1 MMHRILVT
9 FITITSL
16 ISSPLS
22 YAAPKS
28 ISAVEITKV
37 SEVIDHEGAAI
48 SSQGIT
54 VFSNADKK
62 VLINFLDFSGAE
74 IWNLTLQEHAD
85 QIVMAATSD
94 REGNIWLAG
103 LTAATV
109 ETATPIESGLNVDDV
124 LVEPVPEIRGDLNA
138 LTLWKISTTG
148 SLLTT
153 FSESATAPL
162 LINAISHSASGISI
176 LGDRGAGS
184 VLVSVTLTG
193 EFSKAVTI
201 GTAKSS
207 FTSIF
212 RNANGSAQIYGS
224 SAETLGGKARVGT
237 RDGILAKVSKSGS
250 LTKVVRSSANRAT
263 RNWQS
268 ATFTYFLTG
277 EVKVG
282 GKSESA
288 FTKFNSKFSPL
299 WTLRLPSLS
308 SIAAA
313 SGPNGSHYALFN
325 STSAIPRVRSWRPTN
340 PTPLVLRFNAKGVIT
355 QAFKAKQVKSVRAM
369 SHVSGVGLIIV
380 GASGIFRG

>member
-9 FITITSL
+9 FITITLL

-54 VFSNADKK
+54 VFSNAEKK

-124 LVEPVPEIRGDLNA
+124 VVEPVPEVRGDLNA

-184 VLVSVTLTG
+184 VLVSVTSTG

-224 SAETLGGKARVGT
+224 SAESLGGKARVGT

-299 WTLRLPSLS
+299 WTLRLPSQS

-325 STSAIPRVRSWRPTN
+325 STSAIPRVTRWRPTN

-355 QAFKAKQVKSVRAM
+355 QAFKARQVKSVRAM
-369 SHVSGVGLIIV
+369 SHVSGVGLIII

>member
-1 MMHRILVT
+1 MRKLFVILVT
-9 FITITSL
+9 LTSL
-16 ISSPLS
+16 VATPFAH
-22 YAAPKS
+22 AAPKS
-28 ISAVEITKV
+28 ISAVEIMKV
-37 SEVIDHEGAAI
+37 SEVIDHEGAVI
-48 SSQGIT
+48 SSQGIAL
-54 VFSNADKK
+54 FSNAEKK
-62 VLINFLDFSGAE
+62 VSINFLDFLGVE
-74 IWNLTLQEHAD
+74 RWNLTLQDHAD

-109 ETATPIESGLNVDDV
+109 ETATPVESGLNVDDV
-124 LVEPVPEIRGDLNA
+124 IVEPVPKVRGDLNA
-138 LTLWKISTTG
+138 LTLWKVSSTG

-184 VLVSVTLTG
+184 VLVNVTIDG
-193 EFSKAVTI
+193 KFSKAVTI

-207 FTSIF
+207 LTSIF
-212 RNANGSAQIYGS
+212 RNADGSAQLYGS

-250 LTKVVRSSANRAT
+250 LTNVVRSSANRAT

-268 ATFTYFLTG
+268 ATSTYFLTG
-277 EVKVG
+277 DVIVG
-282 GKSESA
+282 NKSESA
-288 FTKFNSKFSPL
+288 FTKFNSNFSPV
-299 WTLRLPSLS
+299 WTLRLPSRS

-325 STSAIPRVRSWRPTN
+325 STSAIPRVTSWRPTK
-340 PTPLVLRFNAKGVIT
+340 PTPLVIRFDAKGVIT
-355 QAFKAKQVKSVRAM
+355 QALKASQVKSVRAM
-369 SHVSGVGLIIV
+369 SHVIGVGLIIV
-380 GASGIFRG
+380 SGSGIYKG